1 MDRSARMKAIS
12 FPFTLDPFGKTAST
26 TDQRKIYQDRVL
38 TLLSTAIGERPMRPT
53 YGTNIATAM
62 FENQG
67 NVEKAINDAIRS
79 AISKWIPELTV
90 NNIFLKGFLDTG
102 AVTVELNVSLPDFI
116 EDNITVV
123 TTTLNPDA
131 TTTR

>member
-1 MDRSARMKAIS
+1 MKAIS
-12 FPFTLDPFGKTAST
+12 YPFTLDPFGKTAST

-79 AISKWIPELTV
+79 AISKWIPDLTV
-90 NNIFLKGFLDTG
+90 NNIFIKGFLDTG
-102 AVTVELNVSLPDFI
+102 AVTVELNVTLPDFI
-116 EDNITVV
+116 EDSITVV
-123 TTTLNPDA
+123 STTLNPDA

>member
-38 TLLSTAIGERPMRPT
+38 TLLSTAVGERPMRPT

-67 NVEKAINDAIRS
+67 NIEKAINDAIRS

-102 AVTVELNVSLPDFI
+102 AVTVELNVSLPDFV

>member
-1 MDRSARMKAIS
+1 MKAIS

-38 TLLSTAIGERPMRPT
+38 TLLSTAVGERPMRPT

-67 NVEKAINDAIRS
+67 NLEKAINDAIRS

>member
-1 MDRSARMKAIS
+1 MKAIS

>member
-38 TLLSTAIGERPMRPT
+38 TLLSTAVGERPMRPT

-67 NVEKAINDAIRS
+67 NVEKAINDAVRS

-102 AVTVELNVSLPDFI
+102 AVTVELNVSLPDFV

>member
-1 MDRSARMKAIS
+1 MKAIS

-26 TDQRKIYQDRVL
+26 TDQRQIYQDRVL
-38 TLLSTAIGERPMRPT
+38 TLLSTAVGERPMRPT

-102 AVTVELNVSLPDFI
+102 AVNVELNVSLPDFI

>member
-1 MDRSARMKAIS
+1 MKAIS
-12 FPFTLDPFGKTAST
+12 FPFTLDPFGKTTST
-26 TDQRKIYQDRVL
+26 TNQRKIYQDRVL
-38 TLLSTAIGERPMRPT
+38 TLLSTAVGERPMRPT
-53 YGTNIATAM
+53 YGTNIGVAM

-79 AISKWIPELTV
+79 AISKWIPGLTV
-90 NNIFLKGFLDTG
+90 NNITVVGFLDTG

-116 EDNITVV
+116 EDSITVV
-123 TTTLNPDA
+123 STTLNPDA

>member
-1 MDRSARMKAIS
+1 MDWSARMKAIS

-38 TLLSTAIGERPMRPT
+38 TLLSTAVGERPMRPT

-67 NVEKAINDAIRS
+67 NIEKAINDAIRS

-102 AVTVELNVSLPDFI
+102 AVTVELNVSLPDFV

>member
-1 MDRSARMKAIS
+1 MKAIS
-12 FPFTLDPFGKTAST
+12 FPFTLDPFGKTTST
-26 TDQRKIYQDRVL
+26 TNQRKIYQDRVL

-53 YGTNIATAM
+53 YGTNIGVAM

-90 NNIFLKGFLDTG
+90 NKINIVGFLDTG
-102 AVTVELNVSLPDFI
+102 AVNVELNVTLPDFI
-116 EDNITVV
+116 EDSITVV

>member
-1 MDRSARMKAIS
+1 MKSIS
-12 FPFTLDPFGKTAST
+12 FPFTLDAFGKVTST
-26 TDQRKIYQDRVL
+26 TDQAKIYQDKVL

-67 NVEKAINDAIRS
+67 KVEKAINQAIRT
-79 AISKWIPELTV
+79 AISTWIPELTV
-90 NNIFLKGFLDTG
+90 EKVIFKGFLDTG
-102 AVTVELNVSLPDFI
+102 AVTVELNITLPDFV
-116 EDNITVV
+116 ETNITIVS
-123 TTTLNPDA
+123 TTLNPDA

>member
-1 MDRSARMKAIS
+1 MKAIS

-38 TLLSTAIGERPMRPT
+38 TLLSTAVGERPMRPT

-67 NVEKAINDAIRS
+67 NIEKAINDAIRS

>member
-1 MDRSARMKAIS
+1 MKAIS

-38 TLLSTAIGERPMRPT
+38 TLLSTAVGERPMRPT

-79 AISKWIPELTV
+79 AISTWIPELTV

-102 AVTVELNVSLPDFI
+102 AVTVELNVSLPDFV
-116 EDNITVV
+116 EDSITVV
-123 TTTLNPDA
+123 STTLNPDA

>member
-12 FPFTLDPFGKTAST
+12 FPFTIDPFGKTAST

-38 TLLSTAIGERPMRPT
+38 TLLSTAVGERPMRPT

-79 AISKWIPELTV
+79 AISTWIPELTV

-102 AVTVELNVSLPDFI
+102 AVTVELNVSLPDFV
-116 EDNITVV
+116 EDSITVV
-123 TTTLNPDA
+123 STTLNPDA

>member
-1 MDRSARMKAIS
+1 MIKLNSILYNKLILQAEEAKERKFIKLADGKQVGAQSKQILMAIADKKDVAE
-12 FPFTLDPFGKTAST
+12 LVADPA
-26 TDQRKIYQDRVL
+26 D
-38 TLLSTAIGERPMRPT
+38 
-53 YGTNIATAM
+53 
-62 FENQG
+62 
-67 NVEKAINDAIRS
+67 VEKAINDAIRS

>member
-1 MDRSARMKAIS
+1 MKAIS

-38 TLLSTAIGERPMRPT
+38 TLLSTAGGERPMRPT

-102 AVTVELNVSLPDFI
+102 AVTVELNVSLPDFV